1 MKYVIDKL
9 SDLEIIKAT
18 VLGTLNQD
26 IRKEIL
32 SKAVNELNTNGY
44 QRLLIDVTDSK
55 VSPNYTTVNSLDLAN
70 YMKTLETE
78 HHAKIAFLSTQ
89 TEAGH
94 ESFVKLAQAVGGK
107 YIKHFRNYDKA
118 ITWLLGG
125 KDIFHS

>member
-18 VLGTLNQD
+18 VSGTLNQD

-32 SKAVNELNTNGY
+32 SKAVSELNTNGY
-44 QRLLIDVTDSK
+44 HRLLIDVTGSK
-55 VSPNYTTVNSLDLAN
+55 VPPNYTTVNSLELAN
-70 YMKTLETE
+70 YMKTLGTKN
-78 HHAKIAFLSTQ
+78 HTKTAFLSTQ

-94 ESFVKLAQAVGGK
+94 DSFVKFAQAVGGK
-107 YIKHFRNYDKA
+107 HIKHFRNYDEA

-125 KDIFHS
+125 KDIFT